1 MGTFYAFSF
10 FGTFSSDFYWYF
22 LLFFIIIIVHADHL
36 AQRAVVEAVVAVVLL
51 LLNVETGDE
60 GLLNKNQTSCG
71 DLPVG
76 HSVPSNS
83 YSFVIHTITGTFISV
98 NIIIFPDNRE
108 ILCSYAV
115 YGKPSPTR
123 FVLDCNRA
131 GEGWKAWLVVDQG
144 WYLFGWYWRVYFL
157 MAGLVVAIE

>member
-76 HSVPSNS
+76 HSVPRNS
-83 YSFVIHTITGTFISV
+83 YSCVILTGTFISI
-98 NIIIFPDNRE
+98 NIIIFHRPDNRE
-108 ILCSYAV
+108 I
-115 YGKPSPTR
+115 
-123 FVLDCNRA
+123 
-131 GEGWKAWLVVDQG
+131 
-144 WYLFGWYWRVYFL
+144 
-157 MAGLVVAIE
+157 

>member
-1 MGTFYAFSF
+1 MFFFRLFQRFVCGYFLCLF
-10 FGTFSSDFYWYF
+10 FGYFFQRFLLVLFTFS
-22 LLFFIIIIVHADHL
+22 IIIIVHADHL

-51 LLNVETGDE
+51 LLNIKTGDE

-83 YSFVIHTITGTFISV
+83 YSFFIYTGTFISI

-108 ILCSYAV
+108 I
-115 YGKPSPTR
+115 
-123 FVLDCNRA
+123 
-131 GEGWKAWLVVDQG
+131 
-144 WYLFGWYWRVYFL
+144 
-157 MAGLVVAIE
+157 